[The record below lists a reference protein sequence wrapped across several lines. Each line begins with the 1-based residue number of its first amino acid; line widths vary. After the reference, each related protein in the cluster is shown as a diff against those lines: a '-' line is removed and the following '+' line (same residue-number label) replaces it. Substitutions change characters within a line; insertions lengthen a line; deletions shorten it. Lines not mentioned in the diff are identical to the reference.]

1 MNLKIDSEF
10 ESLNRALTE
19 DELKGLKDDI
29 QINGCLNPLI
39 TWFDN
44 DILLDGHNRKRICDE
59 LGIDYDI
66 ETIELP
72 DRHAAINWIIDNQL
86 SRRNLNA
93 EERRYLI
100 GKKYLEEKKEH
111 GGDRKSSGQNDPL
124 IGKKYLEEKKE
135 HGGDRKSSAHF
146 EHLKEPEK
154 TAEKIGKEHGVSQA
168 TVRRAADFAEEVDKL
183 ELEERRQVLSGEKK
197 IEPKPKKA
205 GEGEPKKDKGL
216 NLKPQGVG
224 MRYAADAI
232 DCLKKIPL
240 KDKLRK
246 EGFGTVKQY
255 IEDNI

>member
-100 GKKYLEEKKEH
+100 GKKYLEEKKEAH
-111 GGDRKSSGQNDPL
+111 RPKEVGQNDPV
-124 IGKKYLEEKKE
+124 KETERTSEKIAKE
-135 HGGDRKSSAHF
+135 HNIS
-146 EHLKEPEK
+146 EK
-154 TAEKIGKEHGVSQA
+154 

>member
-111 GGDRKSSGQNDPL
+111 GGDRKSSG
-124 IGKKYLEEKKE
+124 
-135 HGGDRKSSAHF
+135 HF
-146 EHLKEPEK
+146 DHLKEPEK
-154 TAEKIGKEHGVSQA
+154 TAEKIGKEHNISEK

-216 NLKPQGVG
+216 NLKPQSVG